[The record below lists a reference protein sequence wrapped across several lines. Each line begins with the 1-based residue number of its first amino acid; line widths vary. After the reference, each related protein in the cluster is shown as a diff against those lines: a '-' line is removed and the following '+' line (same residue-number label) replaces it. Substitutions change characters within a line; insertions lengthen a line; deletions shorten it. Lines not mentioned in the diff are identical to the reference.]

1 MPALMHEIEQR
12 EDPSMIKTRATLLLC
27 SSLSLAAQAQDAPP
41 RPESPRVE
49 QLDSVSVTGLKRD
62 ASLLPYGRFN
72 ELLGGLQRHGEGL
85 FRMEFRL
92 KARDPAKPLVSPK
105 LAIQHAD
112 HYIPITVQ
120 PDGLF
125 ELPVLPQAQ
134 ADEAD
139 LASNQAKGTLAV
151 SGTLLLNVKP
161 EQLDM
166 AYVRR
171 LMAVSQKLRGELLP
185 WYLRWLFPQI
195 EGVRICSAQPQWEL
209 EWRENGQLLGLPL
222 TADPKDRDPDTAKS
236 APSKPCTTLTGQ
248 EGWPD
253 AAKLVAP
260 ADAKLSISLRR

>member
-1 MPALMHEIEQR
+1 
-12 EDPSMIKTRATLLLC
+12 MIKISTALLLC
-27 SSLSLAAQAQDAPP
+27 TLRLTAQAQDLAPH
-41 RPESPRVE
+41 PESPKVE
-49 QLDSVSVTGLKRD
+49 QLDSVSVTVLKRD

-72 ELLGGLQRHGEGL
+72 ELLSGLQRHGQGL
-85 FRMEFRL
+85 FRMEFKLR
-92 KARDPAKPLVSPK
+92 ARDPEKPLKSPK

-112 HYIPITVQ
+112 RYIPITVQ

-125 ELPVLPQAQ
+125 DLPILPQAQ

-166 AYVRR
+166 AFVRR
-171 LMAVSQKLRGELLP
+171 LGAVSNKLRSELLP
-185 WYLRWLFPQI
+185 WYVRWLFPQI

-222 TADPKDRDPDTAKS
+222 SADPKDRDPDTAKG
-236 APSKPCTTLTGQ
+236 AVSKPCTTLTGQ
-248 EGWPD
+248 ENLPD

-260 ADAKLSISLRR
+260 VDAKLSIRFKK